1 LKVRKDNS
9 RLWAALAWM
18 SVTAAALPEPPTPDK
33 KDDRLDEAAKLQEE
47 AKKLRKRLDLMDRSG

>member
-9 RLWAALAWM
+9 PLWAALAWM

-47 AKKLRKRLDLMDRSG
+47 AKKLRK